1 MLQPIVFSSSM
12 AWFLISPLIRFLH
25 RYQWAAVLTPWRSKQ
40 TVIQLCHLF
49 YRCGAGSAEET
60 EGGKLQ
66 LSYCTYL
73 SLDVATMCSAE
84 DGCLSVGS
92 FPSYWGWERSGRPD
106 GLRARGQIL
115 ISAQRTVLSVSEGE
129 TEVKACPPER
139 GRVCAEGWETP
150 RSPCEHRTRH
160 LMGSTV
166 HKQHTYTHTHSHTGR
181 PSISVT

>member
-1 MLQPIVFSSSM
+1 
-12 AWFLISPLIRFLH
+12 
-25 RYQWAAVLTPWRSKQ
+25 
-40 TVIQLCHLF
+40 
-49 YRCGAGSAEET
+49 
-60 EGGKLQ
+60 
-66 LSYCTYL
+66 
-73 SLDVATMCSAE
+73 MCSAE

-166 HKQHTYTHTHSHTGR
+166 HKQHTYTHTLTRTQADHLLVLPNWALEQWPVAKLPRFVCLRITSQELSGCSHTDKQILVVFLTFTQKR
-181 PSISVT
+181 SHKHMYTQELKKRTKLYYYLSDRI